1 MCGADFDYTETMGIE
16 MKAGRS
22 FSKAYSMDIPH
33 DTTGTFLI
41 NEQLEKLMGTDNAVG
56 KQLKFGGT
64 RGQIIGVMKD
74 FNYQSLR
81 SKIEPLAIWIW
92 EEKYLN
98 YIYFRIKPGN
108 LHETMASLNKTWANV
123 MPQYPFD
130 YQFLDQEIDKNYR
143 VEERTGS
150 LLKDFSILAILIAC
164 FGLFG
169 LATYTIEQRTRE
181 LGLRKVLG
189 ASGGSVFRLISA
201 EFMRLLIVASL
212 ISIPLSIFMLD
223 KYLSNYAFH
232 VNLNVSTY
240 ALALIIATFIAF
252 VAISYQL
259 FTALRT
265 DPAKSLK
272 YE

>member
-1 MCGADFDYTETMGIE
+1 MCGADFDYIETMGIT

-22 FSKAYSMDIPH
+22 FSKAYSMDTPH
-33 DTTGTFLI
+33 DTTGTFMI
-41 NEQLEKLMGTDNAVG
+41 NEQLEKLMGTENAVG

-64 RGQIIGVMKD
+64 RGQIVGVMKD
-74 FNYQSLR
+74 FNYQPLR

-92 EEKYLN
+92 PEKYLN

-108 LHETMASLNKTWANV
+108 LHETMASLNKTWTKV

-143 VEERTGS
+143 VEERTGN

-189 ASGGSVFRLISA
+189 ASGVSVFTLIAREFLILFLAASA
-201 EFMRLLIVASL
+201 TA
-212 ISIPLSIFMLD
+212 IPLSVFMLHR
-223 KYLSNYAFH
+223 YLSAYAFH
-232 VNLNVSTY
+232 ISLSVSVFIF
-240 ALALIIATFIAF
+240 ALLLTALITF
-252 VAISYQL
+252 
-259 FTALRT
+259 
-265 DPAKSLK
+265 
-272 YE
+272 

>member
-1 MCGADFDYTETMGIE
+1 
-16 MKAGRS
+16 
-22 FSKAYSMDIPH
+22 
-33 DTTGTFLI
+33 
-41 NEQLEKLMGTDNAVG
+41 
-56 KQLKFGGT
+56 
-64 RGQIIGVMKD
+64 
-74 FNYQSLR
+74 
-81 SKIEPLAIWIW
+81 
-92 EEKYLN
+92 
-98 YIYFRIKPGN
+98 
-108 LHETMASLNKTWANV
+108 

-143 VEERTGS
+143 VEERTGN

-189 ASGGSVFRLISA
+189 ASGSSVFRLISQ
-201 EFMRLLIVASL
+201 EFLKLLLIASV
-212 ISIPLSIFMLD
+212 ISIPLSVSMLN

-232 VNLNVSTY
+232 VNLNFTTFLLAMFLATFV
-240 ALALIIATFIAF
+240 ALI
-252 VAISYQL
+252 AISYQL